1 MVATNVKAETM
12 SLMDKRTAVEAEMNS
27 IIARLTQPGAPGLS
41 GNLVD
46 SEGFPR
52 TDIDIPVVRSER
64 RRLAELRN
72 DHNEITEKINQNIQ
86 ILHAARVGNKST
98 SFKSSDNGDGSD
110 IQISSTV
117 DAVASTPSQ
126 NILLRHSPDSMDVNV
141 LVSRPFAMVD
151 EIADASPAAE
161 DGLQLGDQILKFGSV
176 EAGDNLL
183 QRLSSEAQSNV
194 DRTVPVIII
203 RQGTV
208 INLTV
213 TPRTWQG
220 RGLMGYACSAYYLVL
235 HYLMPFSDLVGCDH
249 PMVEAVACF
258 LYLAFSKCCYWPHV
272 VFIFCDYSLV
282 LARFSVFG

>member
-12 SLMDKRTAVEAEMNS
+12 SLIDKRTVIEAEMNS

-52 TDIDIPVVRSER
+52 TDIDIPAIRAER

-86 ILHAARVGNKST
+86 ILHAARVRNKS
-98 SFKSSDNGDGSD
+98 SSKSSDNGDGSD
-110 IQISSTV
+110 TQMSSTV
-117 DAVASTPSQ
+117 DAVASTPQ
-126 NILLRHSPDSMDVNV
+126 NILLRHSPDSMDVDV

-161 DGLQLGDQILKFGSV
+161 DGLQLGDQILKFGCV

-194 DRTVPVIII
+194 GRTVPVVIM
-203 RQGTV
+203 RQGTM
-208 INLTV
+208 INLTI

-220 RGLMGYACSAYYLVL
+220 RGLMGCHFRIL
-235 HYLMPFSDLVGCDH
+235 
-249 PMVEAVACF
+249 
-258 LYLAFSKCCYWPHV
+258 
-272 VFIFCDYSLV
+272 
-282 LARFSVFG
+282 

>member
-220 RGLMGYACSAYYLVL
+220 RGLMGSMKKLKL
-235 HYLMPFSDLVGCDH
+235 IEH
-249 PMVEAVACF
+249 
-258 LYLAFSKCCYWPHV
+258 
-272 VFIFCDYSLV
+272 
-282 LARFSVFG
+282 